1 MSRVWLCLVAGLLLA
16 GCAETQLA
24 SHAFKRAYG
33 TGDGETESPT
43 GPGRGV
49 YKVGDP
55 YQINGVWFYPAED
68 YSYDETGIASWYG
81 PGFHE
86 KYTANGETFDQ
97 NLVTAAHRTLPMPCF
112 VRVTNLDN
120 GRSIV
125 ARINDRGPYARGRIL
140 DMSRRAAQL
149 LGYEQ
154 IGTAKVRVQ
163 VLAEESKQLAMAM
176 RAEGQVSAGSRV
188 ASGGGSGAT
197 YANRPGSVAEL
208 RPGEAPAAA
217 APRVPVNG
225 AALTPPPAAAKPA
238 LAVAS
243 LPDPTASPPI
253 ITAVKRTA
261 IYVQV
266 GAFAN
271 GDNATR
277 LSNAMRQIGPT
288 SITTATVNNTQ
299 FYRVRVGPLAT
310 VDDADKTLEQVF
322 NAGHPEARIVVD

>member
-1 MSRVWLCLVAGLLLA
+1 MIRAAYTLFLTAALFLS
-16 GCAETQLA
+16 GCAETELA
-24 SHAFKRAYG
+24 SHAFKRANG
-33 TGDGETESPT
+33 AGDEETAT

-86 KYTANGETFDQ
+86 KYSANGEVFDQ

-125 ARINDRGPYARGRIL
+125 VRINDRGPYARGRII

-149 LGYEQ
+149 LGFEQ

-163 VLAEESKQLAMAM
+163 MLAEESKQLATAM
-176 RAEGQVSAGSRV
+176 RADGQVSSGSKV
-188 ASGGGSGAT
+188 AQAGAT

-217 APRVPVNG
+217 APRIPVNG
-225 AALTPPPAAAKPA
+225 APLTPPPVAKPPI
-238 LAVAS
+238 VQAS
-243 LPDPTASPPI
+243 LPDPTAAAPI
-253 ITAVKRTA
+253 TVPVKKTS

-271 GDNATR
+271 GDNANR
-277 LSNAMRQIGPT
+277 LGNSMRQIGPT
-288 SITTATVNNTQ
+288 LIVPATVNNQQ
-299 FYRVRVGPLAT
+299 FYRVRIGPLAT

-322 NAGHPEARIVVD
+322 SAGHPEARIVVD